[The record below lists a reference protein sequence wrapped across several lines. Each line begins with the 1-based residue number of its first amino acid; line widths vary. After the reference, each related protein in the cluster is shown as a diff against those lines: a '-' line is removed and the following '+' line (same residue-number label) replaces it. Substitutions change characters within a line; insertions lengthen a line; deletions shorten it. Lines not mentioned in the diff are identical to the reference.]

1 MDIGTPV
8 SRRKWYIENFLFKDK
23 IDKQKVFLT
32 YQNLCNQSGVSSSIC
47 HYDFQFN
54 QSHVQSH
61 KDEIRNLYLLK
72 QLRLITQTNLFLY
85 KKGEKINCLDIS
97 SGELN
102 MFCTVVGALSASEM
116 ENALILLDE
125 PEISQHPNWQM
136 SIIDFL
142 NNGLKESPCH
152 LLIATHSHFLVSDL
166 PRKQSTVTYLNKTHE
181 GLVSERIKE
190 DTYGWSAEEVLLKV
204 FKVPTTRNIYLAKIV
219 GEMLDKIAKGEI
231 EYQEVADKVEFLEEV
246 LPNMSDVDPMKKIIT
261 TIVNTFNH
269 EK

>member
-1 MDIGTPV
+1 
-8 SRRKWYIENFLFKDK
+8 
-23 IDKQKVFLT
+23 
-32 YQNLCNQSGVSSSIC
+32 
-47 HYDFQFN
+47 
-54 QSHVQSH
+54 
-61 KDEIRNLYLLK
+61 
-72 QLRLITQTNLFLY
+72 
-85 KKGEKINCLDIS
+85 
-97 SGELN
+97 